1 MLNALLSSKWNV
13 TFENAS
19 DIIETSG
26 TAGIRKMVFNNP
38 EAGVHSLTLASD
50 HIFWFDAT
58 VECYDRLVE
67 ALKFYG
73 KDKEGERGFNYDFV
87 GVNRDKGEH
96 YFFGIKA
103 KNNATVH
110 ALFQLLQY
118 VTSPMDAINSKMLAT
133 FSRQIGLKGPLVKTT
148 ALQIACFTAVI
159 EEATCQNASELVNES
174 LDLNNNLGDEEFGIT
189 LRSVAVAKPVHSSAS
204 SRTSSNG
211 HTSPISIGTPVLE
224 DELFSDM
231 DITDQLPDTSA
242 PLTEPRL
249 MGLKRTKGIF
259 TRLLQEDSEVLAIV
273 DGDNLLEVD
282 LVPPTPLE
290 TLVSVTAA
298 KDRAS
303 LCLANLLTRISAQ
316 HAHDNPINACPS

>member
-1 MLNALLSSKWNV
+1 MPNALTSSKWNV

-26 TAGIRKMVFNNP
+26 PAGIRKMVFNNP

-50 HIFWFDAT
+50 HIFWFDAADDF
-58 VECYDRLVE
+58 YDRLVDT
-67 ALKFYG
+67 LKFYG
-73 KDKEGERGFNYDFV
+73 KDKKGEQGFNYDFV
-87 GVNRDKGEH
+87 RGNFDRGDH

-103 KNNATVH
+103 KNNTTVH

-118 VTSPMDAINSKMLAT
+118 VTSPMDAINSKMLET

-148 ALQIACFTAVI
+148 ALQIQCFAAVI
-159 EEATCQNASELVNES
+159 EEATCQKASELENES

-189 LRSVAVAKPVHSSAS
+189 LRSVAAGKPVHSSAS

-211 HTSPISIGTPVLE
+211 HTSPVSIGTPVLE
-224 DELFSDM
+224 DALFSDM
-231 DITDQLPDTSA
+231 DVTDQLPDTSA
-242 PLTEPRL
+242 PLTAPRL

-259 TRLLQEDSEVLAIV
+259 TRLLQEDSEGLAIV

-282 LVPPTPLE
+282 LVTPSPLE
-290 TLVSVTAA
+290 TLV
-298 KDRAS
+298 KDCDS
-303 LCLANLLTRISAQ
+303 LCFKNLLIGIGAQ
-316 HAHDNPINACPS
+316 HAQNNPINACPS